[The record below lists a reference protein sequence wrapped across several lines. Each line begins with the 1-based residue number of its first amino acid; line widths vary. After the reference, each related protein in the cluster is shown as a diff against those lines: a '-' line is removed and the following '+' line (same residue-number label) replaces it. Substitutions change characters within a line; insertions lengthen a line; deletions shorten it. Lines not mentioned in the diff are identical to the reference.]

1 MIQFVLCRMIVINW
15 IKSFFKYS
23 LWMLKNISKKLE
35 ALSSI
40 FDFNNLM
47 VFYLEYDNVDI
58 WKMENW

>member
-1 MIQFVLCRMIVINW
+1 
-15 IKSFFKYS
+15 
-23 LWMLKNISKKLE
+23 MLKNISKKLE